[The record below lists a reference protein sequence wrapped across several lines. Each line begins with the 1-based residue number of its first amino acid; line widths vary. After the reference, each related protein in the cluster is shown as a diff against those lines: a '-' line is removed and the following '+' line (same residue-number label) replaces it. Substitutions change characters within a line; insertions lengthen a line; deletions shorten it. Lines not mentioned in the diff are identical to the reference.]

1 MPSSSQNS
9 KMLEKALKVVYLVNH
24 FKNESDTELTIKS
37 GNTSKTKENNSRD
50 KATHAQY
57 RGCLYRQ

>member
-1 MPSSSQNS
+1 MPSSSHNS